1 MSRFIQ
7 INCDA
12 CNQNTIVT
20 KVDTI
25 KQTGPS
31 SGLIS
36 SEINIE
42 RGCFHVCVDDK
53 LKEHGVV

>member
-1 MSRFIQ
+1 MSRFMQ

-12 CNQNTIVT
+12 CNQNIIVT
-20 KVDTI
+20 KVDMI
-25 KQTGPS
+25 EQTGPS
-31 SGLIS
+31 SGLIR

-53 LKEHGVV
+53 LKEFGVV